1 MPHVAQGQFTGAI
14 TAFKNTHIQLAIRPC
29 IDIITELVGN
39 DEFKSRA
46 GTDDSTKAHFVQL
59 IQKADQ
65 ARRLITYNAEG
76 VDIKT
81 VVDVDSTLTESLK
94 PLATDTVQLGST
106 PDVEIPWRFDGTDP
120 NIPLWSELHFRNGI
134 GGVLYQS
141 ICSIV
146 VAWTR
151 LESRNRSHMITVND
165 SLRMWSHLQSF
176 YDLCDRLLGVENQV
190 DLAQPLATDEPSNVV
205 PPNRLNESVITPGSS
220 VQNTQRN
227 PTASGQ

>member
-1 MPHVAQGQFTGAI
+1 MPHVAAGQFTGAI
-14 TAFKNTHIQLAIRPC
+14 TAFKNQHIQLAIRPC

-46 GTDDSTKAHFVQL
+46 GTDDSTKRHFVQL
-59 IQKADQ
+59 IRKADQ
-65 ARRLITYNAEG
+65 ARRLITYNAEN
-76 VDIKT
+76 VDIKAI
-81 VVDVDSTLTESLK
+81 VDIDGDLQDSLK

-106 PDVEIPWRFDGTDP
+106 PDVEIPWRLDGTDE

-134 GGVLYQS
+134 GGVLYSS

-165 SLRMWSHLQSF
+165 SLRIWSHLQGF

-190 DLAQPLATDEPSNVV
+190 DLAQPLATDEPEGVV
-205 PPNRLNESVITPGSS
+205 PPNRLNESVIAPGSS
-220 VQNTQRN
+220 IQNAQRN
-227 PTASGQ
+227 PGAAQ